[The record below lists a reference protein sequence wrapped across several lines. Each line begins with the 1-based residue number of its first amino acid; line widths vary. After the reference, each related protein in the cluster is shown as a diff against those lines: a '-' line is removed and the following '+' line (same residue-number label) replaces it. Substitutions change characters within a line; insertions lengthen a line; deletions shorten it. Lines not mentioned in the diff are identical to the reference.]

1 MKFLT
6 FITLWFCFNN
16 VKAEQ
21 AIKSEKLA
29 TKISQAASPIEVLPV
44 SLLSFT
50 SERNLETVTIKWS
63 TISEA
68 NNSHFI
74 VQASED
80 GVIWHDL
87 GQVASSAI
95 NANSNELI
103 NYSFSIPINDIF
115 KESIALLFFLGL
127 SFRKNLKFSLIILGI
142 FLLAACNDEDEIAKK
157 NVFVRLVQVDYD
169 GQQSIS
175 SVIVVP

>member
-1 MKFLT
+1 MKFLI

-21 AIKSEKLA
+21 YYQGEKIGA
-29 TKISQAASPIEVLPV
+29 TISQVESPIEVLPV
-44 SLLSFT
+44 SLLNFT

-74 VQASED
+74 IQASED
-80 GVIWHDL
+80 GVVWYDL
-87 GQVASSAI
+87 GEVASSAI

-142 FLLAACNDEDEIAKK
+142 FLLAACNDEDEISKK

-169 GQQSIS
+169 GRQNIS
-175 SVIVVP
+175 TAIVVP